1 MTIIGIKLEAV
12 LLLQNKK
19 RLLRRP
25 MGLCTGVETRTSS
38 MVPANILLHQHLQ
51 GILLFIN
58 IPPLEWSTCQCH
70 SIPIWLGVKRVTEP
84 NRTEPT
90 DYTGRS
96 LRKFPIAAVPG
107 FTSVTEP
114 NQQMRYLLSILLLFL
129 LVIKLITQVS
139 RFLFRDASN
148 LQYLFE

>member
-1 MTIIGIKLEAV
+1 MLVTLKSIQRIIYWSPNFFCLFFCYFFFLFFSIKGKKLTPSSAPAKNKWGRLVPSLREGTS
-12 LLLQNKK
+12 LQ
-19 RLLRRP
+19 
-25 MGLCTGVETRTSS
+25 MG
-38 MVPANILLHQHLQ
+38 
-51 GILLFIN
+51 
-58 IPPLEWSTCQCH
+58 
-70 SIPIWLGVKRVTEP
+70 LGVKRVTEP

-114 NQQMRYLLSILLLFL
+114 NQQMRYLLAILLLFL

-139 RFLFRDASN
+139 RFLFRDACN
-148 LQYLFE
+148 MQ